1 MWHFLHRS
9 KSYFCELMNQQTRIE
24 MLQSY
29 LAEDPSDSFSRYALA
44 LEHIKLSNMEEAL
57 NHMAFIFQNDPSYLP
72 NYYHY
77 GKLLEETGRKSDAL
91 AIYQNGETLAKI
103 QKNAHTLNE
112 LRGAREALEDF

>member
-1 MWHFLHRS
+1 MWHFLHQS

-44 LEHIKLSNMEEAL
+44 LELIKLSNLEGAL
-57 NHMAFIFQNDPSYLP
+57 DHMAFINQNDPSYLP

-77 GKLLEETGRKSDAL
+77 GKLLEELGRKSDAL

-112 LRGAREALEDF
+112 LRGAREALEDL

>member
-1 MWHFLHRS
+1 
-9 KSYFCELMNQQTRIE
+9 MNQQSRIE

-29 LAEDPSDSFSRYALA
+29 LAEDASDSFSRYALA
-44 LEHIKLSNMEEAL
+44 LELIKLSNLEEAL

-77 GKLLEETGRKSDAL
+77 GKLLEQTGRKSDAL
-91 AIYQNGETLAKI
+91 AIYQTGESVAKS

-112 LRGAREALEDF
+112 LTGAREALEDL